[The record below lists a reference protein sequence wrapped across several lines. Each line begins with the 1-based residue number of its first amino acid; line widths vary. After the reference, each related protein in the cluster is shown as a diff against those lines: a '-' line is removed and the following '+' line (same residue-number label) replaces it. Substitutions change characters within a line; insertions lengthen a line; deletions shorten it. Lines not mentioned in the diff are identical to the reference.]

1 MNKIIRLLIPIML
14 FGIMNVSCGNTAQ
27 EKEDAK
33 MAEQERIEAQKRVE
47 EEQRIAEERRMEE
60 QRLAEERRQEE
71 LQKQK
76 EKKILD
82 WLQGNWEWSGYIG
95 NTRYSFRLGIS
106 DDYAVLATPR
116 GVYDQGRITIDMDD
130 NTFSFGNTYFD
141 FDYENGRM
149 GVFSDG
155 SYYTKY

>member
-1 MNKIIRLLIPIML
+1 MKRILLIPIML
-14 FGIMNVSCGNTAQ
+14 FGMMVVSCGNNEQ
-27 EKEDAK
+27 EKEATK
-33 MAEQERIEAQKRVE
+33 MVEQERIEAQKRFE
-47 EEQRIAEERRMEE
+47 EEQRIAEERRIEE

-82 WLQGNWEWSGYIG
+82 WLQGNWEWSGYIDG
-95 NTRYSFRLGIS
+95 THYSFRLGVS

-116 GVYDQGRITIDMDD
+116 GVYDQGKITIDMDD

>member
-1 MNKIIRLLIPIML
+1 MKRILLIPIML
-14 FGIMNVSCGNTAQ
+14 FGMMVVSCGNNEQ
-27 EKEDAK
+27 EKEATK
-33 MAEQERIEAQKRVE
+33 MVEQERI
-47 EEQRIAEERRMEE
+47 E

-82 WLQGNWEWSGYIG
+82 WLQGNWEWSGYIDG
-95 NTRYSFRLGIS
+95 THYSFRLGVS

-116 GVYDQGRITIDMDD
+116 GVYDQGKITIDMDD

>member
-1 MNKIIRLLIPIML
+1 MKRIVLIPIVL
-14 FGIMNVSCGNTAQ
+14 FGMMVVSCGNNAQ
-27 EKEDAK
+27 EKGAPK
-33 MAEQERIEAQKRVE
+33 LVKLEQIEVPKRVE
-47 EEQRIAEERRMEE
+47 EERRIAEERRIEE
-60 QRLAEERRQEE
+60 QRLAEERRQEK

-76 EKKILD
+76 EEKILD
-82 WLQGNWEWSGYIG
+82 WLQGNWEWSGYIDG
-95 NTRYSFRLGIS
+95 TRYSFRLGVS
-106 DDYAVLATPR
+106 DNYAVLATPR
-116 GVYDQGRITIDMDD
+116 GVYDQGRISIDLDD

>member
-1 MNKIIRLLIPIML
+1 MNRIIRLMIPFML
-14 FGIMNVSCGNTAQ
+14 FGMMMNVSCGNTAQ
-27 EKEDAK
+27 EKEDTR
-33 MAEQERIEAQKRVE
+33 MSEQERIEAQERVE

-82 WLQGNWEWSGYIG
+82 WLQG
-95 NTRYSFRLGIS
+95 YSFRLGIS

-116 GVYDQGRITIDMDD
+116 GTYDQGHITIDMDD

>member
-1 MNKIIRLLIPIML
+1 MKKIILIPML
-14 FGIMNVSCGNTAQ
+14 FGMMVVSCVNNAQ
-27 EKEDAK
+27 EKEATK
-33 MAEQERIEAQKRVE
+33 MVEQERIEAQKRVE
-47 EEQRIAEERRMEE
+47 EEQRIAEERRVEE

-95 NTRYSFRLGIS
+95 GTHYSFRLGIS

-116 GVYDQGRITIDMDD
+116 GVYDQGRISIDLDD

-155 SYYTKY
+155 SYYKKF